1 MLLANTWNRIL
12 DWFQDRSERNRLVRS
27 FNDSARHAFV
37 IGLAPTLLK
46 ASISRG
52 EKSFR
57 HQFSNWLNSGFRIQA
72 FTGRALSKNELII
85 IGNTIISDPVLIRKL
100 VVLGFDT
107 LEVCGDKGIY
117 GCRWQLKDYLQILN
131 Y

>member
-1 MLLANTWNRIL
+1 MLFANTWNRIVE
-12 DWFQDRSERNRLVRS
+12 WFQDRTERNRLVRS
-27 FNDSARHAFV
+27 FNDSARRAFV
-37 IGLAPTLLK
+37 AGVAPTLLK

-72 FTGRALSKNELII
+72 FTGRVLSKNELIL
-85 IGNTIISDPVLIRKL
+85 IGNAIISDDVLIRKL

-107 LEVCGDKGIY
+107 LEVCGDKGMY
-117 GCRWQLKDYLQILN
+117 GCRWQLKDYLQLSN

>member
-1 MLLANTWNRIL
+1 MLLANTWNRII
-12 DWFQDRSERNRLVRS
+12 DWFQDRSERNRFVRS

-37 IGLAPTLLK
+37 AGLAPTLLK

-52 EKSFR
+52 EKSFS

-72 FTGRALSKNELII
+72 FTGRVLSKNELFL
-85 IGNTIISDPVLIRKL
+85 IGTVIISDEILIRKL

-117 GCRWQLKDYLQILN
+117 GCRWQLKDFLQISN
-131 Y
+131 H

>member
-1 MLLANTWNRIL
+1 MLFANTWNRIV

-27 FNDSARHAFV
+27 FNDSAKHAFV
-37 IGLAPTLLK
+37 AGLAPTLLK

-72 FTGRALSKNELII
+72 FTGRVLSKNELFL
-85 IGNTIISDPVLIRKL
+85 IGTVIISDEILIRKL

-117 GCRWQLKDYLQILN
+117 GCRWQLKDFLQISN
-131 Y
+131 H

>member
-1 MLLANTWNRIL
+1 M
-12 DWFQDRSERNRLVRS
+12 VRS
-27 FNDSARHAFV
+27 FNDSARQAFV
-37 IGLAPTLLK
+37 TGLAPTLLK

-72 FTGRALSKNELII
+72 FTGRALSKNELIV
-85 IGNTIISDPVLIRKL
+85 IGYTIISDPVLIRKL

-117 GCRWQLKDYLQILN
+117 GCRWQLKDYLQISN
-131 Y
+131 F

>member
-1 MLLANTWNRIL
+1 MLLANTWNRII

-37 IGLAPTLLK
+37 AGLAPTLLK

-72 FTGRALSKNELII
+72 FTGRVLSKNELFL
-85 IGNTIISDPVLIRKL
+85 IGTVIISDEILIRKL

-117 GCRWQLKDYLQILN
+117 GCRWQLKDFLQISN

>member
-107 LEVCGDKGIY
+107 LEVCGDIGIY

>member
-37 IGLAPTLLK
+37 IGLAPALLK

-72 FTGRALSKNELII
+72 FSGRALSKNELII

-100 VVLGFDT
+100 AVLGFDT